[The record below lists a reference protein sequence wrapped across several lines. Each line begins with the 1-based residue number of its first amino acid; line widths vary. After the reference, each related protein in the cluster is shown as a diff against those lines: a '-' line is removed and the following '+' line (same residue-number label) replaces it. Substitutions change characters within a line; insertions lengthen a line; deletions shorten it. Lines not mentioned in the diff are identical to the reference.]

1 MLEECW
7 EISVV
12 GSLRSELESHNNSNS
27 IILKNSPNMPSA
39 EMNKRMTAVLY
50 TKGNEV
56 CADCPARRPLWASL
70 LVNPVE
76 DDRKIGVLC
85 CAECAQHHH
94 FELGEKRTMIK
105 YLKMVHECTS
115 HL

>member
-1 MLEECW
+1 M
-7 EISVV
+7 
-12 GSLRSELESHNNSNS
+12 
-27 IILKNSPNMPSA
+27 PPSA

-50 TKGNEV
+50 TVGNEV
-56 CADCPARRPLWASL
+56 CADCPARRPLWVSM

-76 DDRKIGVLC
+76 EGRRLGVLC

-105 YLKMVHECTS
+105 YIKMVHECMFS
-115 HL
+115 L